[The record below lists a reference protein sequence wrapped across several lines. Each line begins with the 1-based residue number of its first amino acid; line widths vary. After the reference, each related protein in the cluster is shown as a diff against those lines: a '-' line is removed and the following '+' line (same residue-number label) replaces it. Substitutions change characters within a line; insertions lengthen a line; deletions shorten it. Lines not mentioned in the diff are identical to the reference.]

1 MVKIRE
7 PQSEKAMKALRAT
20 ENKFINSSEQVSLS
34 DLSLDE
40 LAIRFH
46 QIDSQAQLLKGL
58 ILLEARER
66 FKSNNEFG
74 QWVVDVGLSADNRQ
88 NRNLFMNLAKFF
100 KDRDMT
106 GISLTAAYEIS
117 RPDNASV
124 AEDVYAY
131 ALNKNLKVADVKR
144 KIEIAKSITPNNE
157 NSSNKIEID
166 LKSTEIKGNVTKD
179 DKTDDVV
186 EKIIAFINSFNL
198 EPNEKIA
205 LLEESIRN
213 IKNELS
219 ETSVVS
225 KNIENVDQ

>member
-20 ENKFINSSEQVSLS
+20 ESKFINSSEQVSLS

-40 LAIRFH
+40 LAVRFH

-74 QWVVDVGLSADNRQ
+74 QWVIDVGLSADNRQ
-88 NRNLFMNLAKFF
+88 NRNLFMNLARFF
-100 KDRDMT
+100 KDRDMA

-117 RPDNASV
+117 RPDNANV
-124 AEDVYAY
+124 AEDIYAY

-144 KIEIAKSITPNNE
+144 KIEIAKSIT
-157 NSSNKIEID
+157 SSNTESKEHTISSE
-166 LKSTEIKGNVTKD
+166 SAEIKKD
-179 DKTDDVV
+179 IVKDIDVV
-186 EKIIAFINSFNL
+186 KKIIAFVNSFELDVNK
-198 EPNEKIA
+198 KIT

-213 IKNELS
+213 IKNESS
-219 ETSVVS
+219 ETNTVS
-225 KNIENVDQ
+225 DNLENTD

>member
-7 PQSEKAMKALRAT
+7 PLSEKAMKALNAT
-20 ENKFINSSEQVSLS
+20 ESKFINSSEQVSLS

-40 LAIRFH
+40 LATRFH

-74 QWVVDVGLSADNRQ
+74 QWIIDVGLSADNRQ
-88 NRNLFMNLAKFF
+88 NRNLFMNLARFF

-124 AEDVYAY
+124 AEDIYAY

-144 KIEIAKSITPNNE
+144 KIEIAKSI
-157 NSSNKIEID
+157 SSNDNDESKENKINIE
-166 LKSTEIKGNVTKD
+166 SVEIKNDIAKNGH
-179 DKTDDVV
+179 TDAVK
-186 EKIIAFINSFNL
+186 KIIAFVNSF
-198 EPNEKIA
+198 ETDPSKKIA
-205 LLEESIRN
+205 LLEESIQN

-219 ETSVVS
+219 EPISVSENNVS
-225 KNIENVDQ
+225 DTN

>member
-20 ENKFINSSEQVSLS
+20 EGKFINSSEQVSLS

-88 NRNLFMNLAKFF
+88 NRNLFMNLARFF

-144 KIEIAKSITPNNE
+144 KIETAKSISSIDNNKSKE
-157 NSSNKIEID
+157 NTISSE
-166 LKSTEIKGNVTKD
+166 LTEIEKD
-179 DKTDDVV
+179 IPRDEYFDVV
-186 EKIIAFINSFNL
+186 KKIIAFVNSF
-198 EPNEKIA
+198 ESDPNKKIE

-213 IKNELS
+213 IKNDFFEVN
-219 ETSVVS
+219 TIS
-225 KNIENVDQ
+225 KNIDNTD

>member
-7 PQSEKAMKALRAT
+7 PQSEKAMKALHAT

-40 LAIRFH
+40 LAVRFH

-74 QWVVDVGLSADNRQ
+74 QWVIDVGLSADNRQ

-106 GISLTAAYEIS
+106 GISLTACYEIS

-124 AEDVYAY
+124 AEDIYTY
-131 ALNKNLKVADVKR
+131 ALNKNLKVADIKR
-144 KIEIAKSITPNNE
+144 QIEIAKSISSIDNNE
-157 NSSNKIEID
+157 SKENEINLNSAENKQDIVKDEYAEI
-166 LKSTEIKGNVTKD
+166 IN
-179 DKTDDVV
+179 
-186 EKIIAFINSFNL
+186 KIIAFVNSL
-198 EPNEKIA
+198 ESNANKKIE

-213 IKNELS
+213 IKDQLAESNAVQENNER
-219 ETSVVS
+219 T
-225 KNIENVDQ
+225 D

>member
-20 ENKFINSSEQVSLS
+20 ESKFINSSEQVSLS

-117 RPDNASV
+117 RPDNAEV
-124 AEDVYAY
+124 AEDIYAY
-131 ALNKNLKVADVKR
+131 ALNKNLKVAEVKR
-144 KIEIAKSITPNNE
+144 KIEIAKSITSNNNNE
-157 NSSNKIEID
+157 IKENTINSESAEIKKDEEID
-166 LKSTEIKGNVTKD
+166 VIK
-179 DKTDDVV
+179 
-186 EKIIAFINSFNL
+186 KIIAFVNSFESDANK
-198 EPNEKIA
+198 KIE
-205 LLEESIRN
+205 LLEKSIQN
-213 IKNELS
+213 IKHKLS
-219 ETSVVS
+219 GDNADS
-225 KNIENVDQ
+225 KNIDHMD